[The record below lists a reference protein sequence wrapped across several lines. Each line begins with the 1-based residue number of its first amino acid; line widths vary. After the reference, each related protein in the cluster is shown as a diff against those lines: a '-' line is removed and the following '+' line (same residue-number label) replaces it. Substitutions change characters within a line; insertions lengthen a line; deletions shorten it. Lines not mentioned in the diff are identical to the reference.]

1 MISSDTKRNLQLC
14 HVYLF
19 MVVTTRVVGGLEAFY
34 YYLYISAE
42 AEVGVSHLLRHFTPA
57 CLAPTKCMSR
67 FIFKH
72 LFLLLF
78 RVLAG
83 VAQVELRV
91 RLH

>member
-1 MISSDTKRNLQLC
+1 MA
-14 HVYLF
+14 
-19 MVVTTRVVGGLEAFY
+19 VTTRVVGGLEAFY
-34 YYLYISAE
+34 YYLCISAE

-72 LFLLLF
+72 LFLLML

-83 VAQVELRV
+83 VAQFELRV